1 MGRPLLIGL
10 HSPYWGST
18 LGGGEKYLGVTA
30 EAIRDGFPGNRVE
43 IRGPVPADRER
54 YESVLGL
61 DLGGIELASA
71 NRRVTPVHRLANR
84 MTPLRPLRNRVLAAQ
99 AARSTARYDLYLAM
113 AYRIPV
119 HSRARRSVILCQFP
133 YRSREGVGEFQRV
146 ICQSE
151 YVREWT
157 RLYWEVD
164 PLVVN
169 PPIDRPDEEP
179 EWALKERRILSVG
192 RFFAGGHSKRHDV
205 LVEAFKRLCD
215 GGLEGWRL
223 DLAGSVHREGPHRGY
238 YERVRALAEGYPVD
252 FHPDASLEQLLEL
265 YRRASIYWHAAGLGS
280 AKDDPEQ
287 REHFGMTVAEAMG
300 YGAVPVVYAAGG
312 VGEIVHDGTDGVHW
326 ESFEELVDLT
336 RLLADDEP
344 RRHELGEGARAAS
357 ARFGRAVFKRKMA
370 EALAPLV
377 EELAAGD

>member
-1 MGRPLLIGL
+1 MP
-10 HSPYWGST
+10 
-18 LGGGEKYLGVTA
+18 
-30 EAIRDGFPGNRVE
+30 
-43 IRGPVPADRER
+43 
-54 YESVLGL
+54 
-61 DLGGIELASA
+61 
-71 NRRVTPVHRLANR
+71 
-84 MTPLRPLRNRVLAAQ
+84 
-99 AARSTARYDLYLAM
+99 
-113 AYRIPV
+113 
-119 HSRARRSVILCQFP
+119 
-133 YRSREGVGEFQRV
+133 
-146 ICQSE
+146 
-151 YVREWT
+151 
-157 RLYWEVD
+157 
-164 PLVVN
+164 
-169 PPIDRPDEEP
+169 DRPDEEP

-344 RRHELGEGARAAS
+344 RRQELGEGARAAS

>member
-1 MGRPLLIGL
+1 VGRPLLIGL

-18 LGGGEKYLGVTA
+18 LGGGEKYLGVSA
-30 EAIRDGFPGNRVE
+30 EAIRDAFAGNRIE
-43 IRGPVPADRER
+43 IGGPVPADRER
-54 YESVLGL
+54 YEAVLGL
-61 DLGGIELASA
+61 DLHGIEMVSG

-84 MTPLRPLRNRVLAAQ
+84 LTPLRPLRNRVIAAQ

-133 YRSREGVGEFQRV
+133 YKSKEGVGEFQRV

-157 RLYWEVD
+157 RLYWGVD

-169 PPIDRPDEEP
+169 PPIDRPAEEP
-179 EWALKERRILSVG
+179 EWTAKERRILSVG

-215 GGLEGWRL
+215 EGLEGWTL

-238 YERVRALAEGYPVD
+238 FETVRKLAAGYPVEL
-252 FHPDASLEQLLEL
+252 HPDAPLPALQDL
-265 YRRASIYWHAAGLGS
+265 YRRSSLYWHAAGLG
-280 AKDDPEQ
+280 AAEADPEQ

-312 VGEIVHDGTDGVHW
+312 VGEIVRDGADGLHW
-326 ESFEELVDLT
+326 QNFDDLVSLT
-336 RLLADDEP
+336 RDLAGDEP
-344 RRHELGEGARAAS
+344 RRRELGAAARASS
-357 ARFGRAVFKRKMA
+357 ARFERAMFKLKLAR
-370 EALAPLV
+370 ALAPLI
-377 EELAAGD
+377 EELGG

>member
-30 EAIRDGFPGNRVE
+30 EAIRDAFPGNRIE
-43 IRGPVPADRER
+43 IGGPVPADRER

-61 DLGGIELASA
+61 DLGGIELVSG

-84 MTPLRPLRNRVLAAQ
+84 LTPLRPLRNRVIAAQ
-99 AARSTARYDLYLAM
+99 AVRATARYDLYLAM

-119 HSRARRSVILCQFP
+119 HSRARRSVVLCQFP
-133 YRSREGVGEFQRV
+133 YRSKVGVGEFQRV

-157 RLYWEVD
+157 RQYWEVD

-169 PPIDRPDEEP
+169 PPIDRAPEEP
-179 EWALKERRILSVG
+179 DWSAKERRILSVG
-192 RFFAGGHSKRHDV
+192 RFFAGGHSKRHDL

-215 GGLEGWRL
+215 GGVEGWTL

-238 YERVRALAEGYPVD
+238 YEGVKALAAGYPVE
-252 FHPDASLEQLLEL
+252 FHPDAALPALLDL
-265 YRRASIYWHAAGLGS
+265 YRRAALYWHAAGLG
-280 AKDDPEQ
+280 AAEGEPEQ

-300 YGAVPVVYAAGG
+300 FGAVPVVYAAGG
-312 VGEIVHDGTDGVHW
+312 VGEIVRDGADGLHW
-326 ESFEELVDLT
+326 QSFDELVSLT
-336 RLLADDEP
+336 QELADDEP
-344 RRHELGEGARAAS
+344 RRRALGTAARASS
-357 ARFGRAVFKRKMA
+357 ARFGRVVFKRKMA

-377 EELAAGD
+377 EELEV

>member
-1 MGRPLLIGL
+1 VGRPLLIGL
-10 HSPYWGST
+10 NSPYWGST

-30 EAIRDGFPGNRVE
+30 EAIRDAFPGNRIE
-43 IRGPVPADRER
+43 IGGPVPADRER
-54 YESVLGL
+54 YEAVLGL
-61 DLGGIELASA
+61 DLGGIELVSG
-71 NRRVTPVHRLANR
+71 NRRVTPMHRLANR
-84 MTPLRPLRNRVLAAQ
+84 LTPLRPLRNRVLASQ

-133 YRSREGVGEFQRV
+133 YRSKSGVAEFQRV

-169 PPIDRPDEEP
+169 PPIDRPGEDP
-179 EWALKERRILSVG
+179 EWSAKERRILSTG

-215 GGLEGWRL
+215 DGLEGWTL

-238 YERVRALAEGYPVD
+238 YERIQALAAGYPVEL
-252 FHPDASLEQLLEL
+252 HPDAPLPALHDL
-265 YRRASIYWHAAGLGS
+265 YRKASIYWHAAGLG
-280 AKDDPEQ
+280 AAEGDPEQ

-312 VGEIVHDGTDGVHW
+312 VGEIVRDGADGLHW
-326 ESFEELVDLT
+326 QTFDELLSLT
-336 RLLADDEP
+336 SGLVATEQ
-344 RRHELGEGARAAS
+344 RRQALGAAARASS
-357 ARFGRAVFKRKMA
+357 ARFTRDVFKRKMA
-370 EALAPLV
+370 AALAPLV
-377 EELAAGD
+377 EELGG